1 MGEFMPLIPNLNET
15 DAVKCANDY
24 KALIVSIQD
33 LNDKTSATT
42 IKQLKK
48 IFSDLINYT
57 DSILVT
63 IYSEAKAN
71 NLTEIDNYYYR
82 YLLEQISRYNQFFN
96 VVREINDTRGSQTD
110 AVTFPGKQVLEE
122 KIGMSPVRH
131 PLLQQSNSV
140 TMNVTLRTNDK
151 GETFQS
157 HFQFVEGG
165 VTRHYYVGKEPGKEN
180 QEHPAQA
187 HYKKANAQ
195 IFLATQG
202 TNVLGLAKQNWNHG
216 SDAYFKI
223 SDRVLHAQEKANFE
237 TALQNIKD
245 GKALTDE
252 QLQVLEAGKF
262 YRYPKPI
269 RFLVEPFEEKE
280 NADQPNHKITHVG
293 HASEILTM
301 NNRVPLTLSIDPVH
315 YQSGTGGL
323 ISLAAKTFYDRN
335 TAPAL
340 TTDSY
345 PKMNVVIISH
355 NHHDHMC
362 PCSLREGFAQSNTLF
377 IVPKGDSK
385 HMKSFGLK
393 NANIVEFNSW
403 NDSAEITLTNEAGE
417 SSRYEVR
424 ALPANHASNRGAT
437 DFYESLYMGYM
448 VRDLDKKHVVLFT
461 GDTGIL
467 SDTHFDQLEK
477 YLVDNDLI
485 LQTACIAHGP
495 DRPRKWMECTHQST
509 ADAIAMHARFNM
521 MNAAVYA
528 KKHNKKLTDL
538 TFAELQQCACNGIG
552 YHQGCYRLGVLS
564 NQDVNTTILRMLATL
579 KSIANVP
586 LKDINEDLLA
596 DNIFYRFMDKF
607 EQQGVLDT
615 VKKYARIA
623 STLTAGQAAELVSS
637 HLTIPIPGAA
647 IDFQAPVAHPGFV
660 FDYESLLQN
669 RDPTVTKYNPNAAAY
684 EYFSAHIT
692 PNLYYPN
699 VKTRELIKFGLET
712 YLNRP
717 RKTYAS
723 SKAAP
728 VSDFI
733 KRMPAIADEDLVSE
747 LGKFYSKNFQ
757 QQDEGI
763 RDEGHLHTMLTILGG
778 LIQFPEFRHQF
789 KERFHEMRPELSQP
803 QFFKLYN
810 NGSELHS
817 LRRST
822 SVAQE
827 KQQPSLR

>member
-15 DAVKCANDY
+15 DAVKCANDF
-24 KALIVSIQD
+24 KALIVSIKD
-33 LNDKTSATT
+33 INSKTSASTL
-42 IKQLKK
+42 KQLKQ
-48 IFSDLINYT
+48 IFQDLQASAE
-57 DSILVT
+57 SILIT
-63 IYSEAKAN
+63 IQDEARAKKFK
-71 NLTEIDNYYYR
+71 EIDNYYYR
-82 YLLEQISRYNQFFN
+82 YFLEQLSRYNQYFN
-96 VVREINDTRGSQTD
+96 EIARIDDQRDSATASV
-110 AVTFPGKQVLEE
+110 AFPGKEVLKEAG
-122 KIGMSPVRH
+122 ITAIHHS
-131 PLLQQSNSV
+131 LLQQSLPV
-140 TMNVTLRTNDK
+140 KMNVTLRNNDK
-151 GETFQS
+151 GKIFQS
-157 HFQFVEGG
+157 HFQFIESG
-165 VTRHYYVGKEPGKEN
+165 VTRHYYVDKERGKEN

-195 IFLATQG
+195 IFMATQG

-245 GKALTDE
+245 GKALSDE
-252 QLQVLEAGKF
+252 QLQVLNEGKF

-269 RFLVEPFEEKE
+269 RFLVEPVEEKE
-280 NADQPNHKITHVG
+280 SIDKPNHKITHVG

-301 NNRVPLTLSIDPVH
+301 NNRIPLTLSIDPVH

-377 IVPKGDSK
+377 IVPKGDTK
-385 HMKSFGLK
+385 HMKSFGLQ
-393 NANIVEFNSW
+393 NANVVEFNTW
-403 NDSAEITLTNEAGE
+403 NDSAEISLTNDAGI

-448 VRDLDKKHVVLFT
+448 VRDLEKNQVVLFT

-467 SDTHFDQLEK
+467 SNIHFTQLEK
-477 YLVDNDLI
+477 YLADNNLM

-509 ADAIAMHARFNM
+509 ADAVAMHARFNM

-528 KKHNKKLTDL
+528 KQNNKKLTDL
-538 TFAELQQCACNGIG
+538 TFAELQKCACNGIG

-579 KSIANVP
+579 KSIADLPVKQITVEI
-586 LKDINEDLLA
+586 LK

-607 EQQGVLDT
+607 EQQGVLDMLEN
-615 VKKYARIA
+615 YARIA
-623 STLTAGQAAELVSS
+623 DTLTAGQVAALVSS
-637 HLTIPIPGAA
+637 HLTIPIPGAG
-647 IDFQAPVAHPGFV
+647 IDFQAPVAHLGFA

-669 RDPTVTKYNPNAAAY
+669 RDPTVKKYHPNAAAY
-684 EYFSAHIT
+684 EYFSAHIP
-692 PNLYYPN
+692 PNLYFPN

-712 YLNRP
+712 YVNRP

-723 SKAAP
+723 SKATP
-728 VSDFI
+728 VNDFI
-733 KRMPAIADEDLVSE
+733 KRMHSIAEEDLVTE

-778 LIQFPEFRHQF
+778 LVQFPEFREQF
-789 KERFHEMRPELSQP
+789 KNRFHEMRPELNLP
-803 QFFKLYN
+803 QFFKFHN
-810 NGSELHS
+810 NGSELRS
-817 LRRST
+817 LRRQS
-822 SVAQE
+822 SVEHEQ
-827 KQQPSLR
+827 KQSSLR